1 MTKFQHIEENSRAIT
16 WMSKRLTSLHLT
28 LKEEERSWLW
38 LHSCFV
44 RALV

>member
-28 LKEEERSWLW
+28 LKVKKPLTIFLSLSESM
-38 LHSCFV
+38 
-44 RALV
+44 